1 VSEIDRPLEANLL
14 QHTAAVDCSIGHGT
28 TEGLTEAEAEKEL
41 ASTGAVTECG
51 GMPDLALY
59 RRLRYLTS
67 SPRYVHL
74 NSYSIL
80 QPFYTL
86 LQLALSMETW
96 HLHRSPVV
104 LAVPRYH
111 ETRRCC
117 SVVHTVSSAN
127 LQYTM

>member
-1 VSEIDRPLEANLL
+1 MWKDARLGIVQKTKVPHLL
-14 QHTAAVDCSIGHGT
+14 T
-28 TEGLTEAEAEKEL
+28 
-41 ASTGAVTECG
+41 
-51 GMPDLALY
+51 
-59 RRLRYLTS
+59 
-67 SPRYVHL
+67 YVHL

-96 HLHRSPVV
+96 DLYRSPVV

-127 LQYTM
+127 LQYKM